1 MKSYTSDIRQ
11 VRVNHP
17 TTGKPVIL
25 VDTPGFNDT
34 HKSDGDIL
42 AKITEGLSKK

>member
-34 HKSDGDIL
+34 HKSDGDIR
-42 AKITEGLSKK
+42 AQIAEWLSNK